1 MKRIITMKR
10 VLCLCLLLTVFA
22 EGCAWF
28 KTQEDKS
35 ANVLAQEG
43 MAAFEKGKHRRAIE
57 SFEKLR
63 DWYPFSKY
71 ASLAELKTADSY
83 YHLGEYGEA
92 VYAYEAFESLHP
104 RNEAIPYVIYQIGRC
119 YYEQM
124 ESIDRD
130 QTATRKALDTFRRLE
145 KTFPRSSYAMKAE
158 SHIKECYER
167 LAGHEF
173 YVGMFYFKSKHYK
186 TALNRFQIVLD
197 DYPTVGDLRWK
208 ARKYIA
214 LSKEQMGENNA
225 QDR

>member
-1 MKRIITMKR
+1 MKRI
-10 VLCLCLLLTVFA
+10 LCLCLLLTFTLG
-22 EGCAWF
+22 GCAWF
-28 KTQEDKS
+28 ETQEEKT
-35 ANVLAQEG
+35 ANQLAQEG
-43 MAAFEKGKHRRAIE
+43 MEAFERGKYRRAIE

-71 ASLAELKTADSY
+71 ASLAELKTADAY
-83 YHLGEYGEA
+83 YHLEEYEEA

-119 YYEQM
+119 YYERM

-130 QTATRKALDTFRRLE
+130 QTATKKALDTFQRLRRA
-145 KTFPRSSYAMKAE
+145 FPKSSYAMKAD

-173 YVGMFYFKSKHYK
+173 YVGMFYYKSKHYK
-186 TALNRFQIVLD
+186 TALDRFQTVLD
-197 DYPTVGDLRWK
+197 EYPTVGDLRWK

-214 LSKEQMGENNA
+214 LSKEQMDENA
-225 QDR
+225 KD

>member
-1 MKRIITMKR
+1 MKRI
-10 VLCLCLLLTVFA
+10 LCLCLILTFA
-22 EGCAWF
+22 LGGCAWF
-28 KTQEDKS
+28 ETQEEKT
-35 ANVLAQEG
+35 ANRLAREG
-43 MAAFEKGKHRRAIE
+43 MEAFEREKYRRAIE

-71 ASLAELKTADSY
+71 ASLAELKTADAY
-83 YHLGEYGEA
+83 YHLEEYEEA

-119 YYEQM
+119 YYERM

-130 QTATRKALDTFRRLE
+130 QTATKKALDTFQRLRRA
-145 KTFPRSSYAMKAE
+145 FPKSSYAMKAD

-173 YVGMFYFKSKHYK
+173 YVGMFYYKSKHYK
-186 TALNRFQIVLD
+186 TALDRFQTVLD
-197 DYPTVGDLRWK
+197 EYPTVGDLRWK

-214 LSKEQMGENNA
+214 LSKEQMDENA
-225 QDR
+225 KD

>member
-1 MKRIITMKR
+1 MKR
-10 VLCLCLLLTVFA
+10 VACLFLLLMVTA
-22 EGCAWF
+22 GGCAWF
-28 KTQEDKS
+28 ETQEDKTAS
-35 ANVLAQEG
+35 ELAQEG
-43 MAAFEKGKHRRAIE
+43 MAAFERGKYRRAIE

-71 ASLAELKTADSY
+71 ASLAELKTADAY
-83 YHLGEYGEA
+83 YHLEEYDEA

-130 QTATRKALDTFRRLE
+130 QTATRKALDTFQRL
-145 KTFPRSSYAMKAE
+145 KQAFPKSSYAMKAE
-158 SHIKECYER
+158 NHIKECYEQ

-173 YVGMFYFKSKHYK
+173 YVGMFYYKSKHYK
-186 TALNRFQIVLD
+186 TALDRFQSVLD
-197 DYPTVGDLRWK
+197 NYPTAGDLRWK

-214 LSKEQMGENNA
+214 LSKEQLSESA
-225 QDR
+225 PD

>member
-1 MKRIITMKR
+1 MKRIIF
-10 VLCLCLLLTVFA
+10 LCLLLTICSG
-22 EGCAWF
+22 GCAWF
-28 KTQEDKS
+28 EAKEEQTATQ
-35 ANVLAQEG
+35 LAQDG
-43 MAAFEKGKHRRAIE
+43 MEAFEKEKYRRAIE

-71 ASLAELKTADSY
+71 ASLAELKTADAY
-83 YHLGEYGEA
+83 YRLEEYDEA

-124 ESIDRD
+124 ESVDRD
-130 QTATRKALDTFRRLE
+130 QTATRKALDTFQRLE
-145 KTFPRSSYAMKAE
+145 AAFPKSSYAMKAAN
-158 SHIKECYER
+158 HIKECYER

-173 YVGMFYFKSKHYK
+173 YVGMFYYKGKHYE

-197 DYPTVGDLRWK
+197 EYPTVGDLRWK

-214 LSKEQMGENNA
+214 LAKEQIDENSK
-225 QDR
+225 D

>member
-1 MKRIITMKR
+1 MKPKLPMNRFV
-10 VLCLCLLLTVFA
+10 VLCLLMGVLFG
-22 EGCAWF
+22 GCALF
-28 KTQEDKS
+28 ETQEEMT
-35 ANVLAQEG
+35 ANELAQAG
-43 MAAFEKGKHRRAIE
+43 MAAFERGKYRRAIE
-57 SFEKLR
+57 SFETLR

-71 ASLAELKTADSY
+71 ASLAELKTADAY
-83 YHLGEYGEA
+83 YHLEEYEEA

-130 QTATRKALDTFRRLE
+130 QTATRKALDTFQRLRQA
-145 KTFPRSSYAMKAE
+145 FPKSAYSMKAE
-158 SHIKECYER
+158 SHVKECYER

-173 YVGMFYFKSKHYK
+173 YVGMFYYKSKHYK
-186 TALNRFQIVLD
+186 TALDRFQTVLD

-214 LSKEQMGENNA
+214 LSKEQMDENGEN
-225 QDR
+225 

>member
-1 MKRIITMKR
+1 MKRIITMKPI
-10 VLCLCLLLTVFA
+10 VCLCLLLA
-22 EGCAWF
+22 LSAAGCAWF
-28 KTQEDKS
+28 ETQEEKS
-35 ANVLAQEG
+35 ATQLAQEG
-43 MAAFEKGKHRRAIE
+43 MAAFEREKYRRAIE

-71 ASLAELKTADSY
+71 ASLAELKTADAY
-83 YHLGEYGEA
+83 YHLEEYDEA

-130 QTATRKALDTFRRLE
+130 QTATKKALDTFQRL
-145 KTFPRSSYAMKAE
+145 KQSFPKSSYAMKAD

-173 YVGMFYFKSKHYK
+173 YVGMFYYKSKHYK
-186 TALNRFQIVLD
+186 TALNRFQTVIEE
-197 DYPTVGDLRWK
+197 YPTVGDLRWK

-214 LSKEQMGENNA
+214 LAKEQIDENA
-225 QDR
+225 SD

>member
-1 MKRIITMKR
+1 MKRI
-10 VLCLCLLLTVFA
+10 LCLCLLLTFTLG
-22 EGCAWF
+22 GCAWF
-28 KTQEDKS
+28 ETQEEKT
-35 ANVLAQEG
+35 ANQLAQEG
-43 MAAFEKGKHRRAIE
+43 MEAFERGKYRGAIE

-71 ASLAELKTADSY
+71 ASLAELKTADAY
-83 YHLGEYGEA
+83 YHLEEYEEA

-119 YYEQM
+119 YYERM

-130 QTATRKALDTFRRLE
+130 QTATKKALDTFQRLRRA
-145 KTFPRSSYAMKAE
+145 FPKSSYAMKAD

-173 YVGMFYFKSKHYK
+173 YVGMFYYKSKHYK
-186 TALNRFQIVLD
+186 TALDRFQTVLD
-197 DYPTVGDLRWK
+197 EYPTVGDLRWK

-214 LSKEQMGENNA
+214 LSKEQMDENA
-225 QDR
+225 KD

>member
-1 MKRIITMKR
+1 MKRITAMKTF
-10 VLCLCLLLTVFA
+10 VCLCLLLAVSA
-22 EGCAWF
+22 GGCAWF
-28 KTQEDKS
+28 ETQEEKS
-35 ANVLAQEG
+35 ATQLAQEG
-43 MAAFEKGKHRRAIE
+43 MAAFEREKYRRAIE
-57 SFEKLR
+57 SFETLR

-71 ASLAELKTADSY
+71 ASLAELKTADAY
-83 YHLGEYGEA
+83 YHLEEYDEA

-130 QTATRKALDTFRRLE
+130 QTATKKALDTFQRL
-145 KTFPRSSYAMKAE
+145 KQSFPKSSYAMKAD

-173 YVGMFYFKSKHYK
+173 YVGMFYYKSKHYK
-186 TALNRFQIVLD
+186 TALNRFQTVLD

-214 LSKEQMGENNA
+214 LAKEQIDETA
-225 QDR
+225 SD